1 VAVATVATAL
11 FAIALLAAPLPSTA
25 AGRRAG
31 CNAFRGKRLLRGRL
45 VAVIERTEGER
56 REYAFICVPP
66 AGRVHVAGW
75 AFDETALSLYTV
87 KVLGSA
93 GTWVAIQFG
102 SQVDFHG
109 GEEVGKM
116 CNARNGRCY
125 RFFHAFTYGGSE
137 FEEAAAE
144 QPTLGRVAVNSFG
157 EMLLAETTKSTTN
170 VLSVGPQGAER
181 LLDSS
186 PEASI
191 PPASLKLVGH
201 EASWIDG
208 GKVRRARI

>member
-1 VAVATVATAL
+1 ML
-11 FAIALLAAPLPSTA
+11 LLAIAGPATRPPSAA
-25 AGRRAG
+25 AGVPAR
-31 CNAFRGKRLLRGRL
+31 CNAFRGKRLLRSRS
-45 VAVIERTEGER
+45 VTVIKRTEGER
-56 REYAFICVPP
+56 REDAFICVPP
-66 AGRVHVAGW
+66 GGRVHLAGW
-75 AFDETALSLYTV
+75 AFDETIGALYSV

-125 RFFHAFTYGGSE
+125 YFFHAFTYGGSE

-144 QPTLGRVAVNSFG
+144 QPALDAVAVNRFG
-157 EMLLAETTKSTTN
+157 EMLLAETLKGTTHVVSVSTKGSQ
-170 VLSVGPQGAER
+170 SI
-181 LLDSS
+181 LDSA

-201 EASWIDG
+201 EASWIDSG
-208 GKVRRARI
+208 MVRRARI